1 MNKRFSLGSVLDIA
15 VYGILAAIMAVLQT
29 TLMHRIPVYGAIADI
44 VIGAVCCI
52 GIYRGE
58 NTAAAF
64 GLFAGLCVD
73 ALGTTGVSLLPL
85 FYTLTGYVC
94 GRIGTNAREGA
105 RFTANLI
112 TVPFLCLA
120 RTLFSLLNHIIN
132 YFGDIDFG
140 ILFLY
145 ILLPELIYTAVVCI
159 PVFIIVKFFEIPV
172 IIARK
177 RGGLY

>member
-1 MNKRFSLGSVLDIA
+1 MNKHFSLGSILDIV
-15 VYGILAAIMAVLQT
+15 VYGIFAAIMAVLQT
-29 TLMHRIPVYGAIADI
+29 TLMPRIPVYGAIADI

-58 NTAAAF
+58 NKAGAF

-85 FYTLTGYVC
+85 FYTLVGYVC
-94 GRIGTNAREGA
+94 GRIGANAREGA
-105 RFTANLI
+105 RFSAYLI
-112 TVPFLCLA
+112 TIPFVCLA
-120 RTLFSLLNHIIN
+120 RTLFSFLNHIIN

-145 ILLPELIYTAVVCI
+145 ILLPEFVYTLVVCI
-159 PVFIIVKFFEIPV
+159 PVFVIVKFFEIPI